1 MKKKVTKKS
10 EAEKKFDVKM
20 GRKLQEFRESK
31 HLTQMKFV
39 NWLADNEFEKSCAT
53 ISKYETGE
61 APIPVR
67 LICILVKEYGIEVI
81 EAFWGKKI
89 NDGDE
94 LCKKVQSVL
103 NEYKN
108 Y

>member
-1 MKKKVTKKS
+1 M
-10 EAEKKFDVKM
+10 
-20 GRKLQEFRESK
+20 
-31 HLTQMKFV
+31 
-39 NWLADNEFEKSCAT
+39 
-53 ISKYETGE
+53 
-61 APIPVR
+61 
-67 LICILVKEYGIEVI
+67 KEYGIEVI

-94 LCKKVQSVL
+94 LCKKVQAVL